1 MVEHITDRY
10 SRELNAGIKK
20 LTSDGMHPQGVL
32 WGYAKM
38 NLMRKIAKD
47 FNVNLVFDY
56 KGWQQD
62 VMLSKWPLI
71 GNNEF
76 LISLSKII
84 HLWDYINQYTVVHGH
99 KFWIKPANKMADIH
113 LDYKILDI
121 WEKETTKAVEENV
134 KAGDVCVDVGASVGY
149 FTLLFSRLVGPIGK
163 VIAIEPTDFQQP
175 YLRRNIRKN
184 GYKKIV
190 TQIHCG
196 AWDKDEIVKM
206 PLSAPE
212 YCQFELRCRPL
223 DDILEDLGIFTV
235 DFIKVDVDGPEPKVL
250 KGMERTIKRSPKMKM
265 VIEFY
270 PKYIESG
277 GCSIEDFEQMIDKY
291 FDKKIIPGDYSDGCW
306 NLFCTRK

>member
-20 LTSDGMHPQGVL
+20 LTSDGMHPRGVL

-47 FNVNLVFDY
+47 FNVNLVFNY

-113 LDYKILDI
+113 LDYKILDV

-235 DFIKVDVDGPEPKVL
+235 DFIKIDVDGPEPKVL
-250 KGMERTIKRSPKMKM
+250 KGMERTIKRSSKMKM

-270 PKYIESG
+270 P
-277 GCSIEDFEQMIDKY
+277 
-291 FDKKIIPGDYSDGCW
+291 
-306 NLFCTRK
+306 N